1 MSISFLTDISKLNCL
16 DDLKSNDREPMSH
29 QQHAL
34 RQISVD
40 ENGEIVIPKKYTDND
55 NEDECFYLYDYIIE
69 TKMQKIKSPLS
80 YFVQ

>member
-1 MSISFLTDISKLNCL
+1 MSISFLIAISKLNYL

-40 ENGEIVIPKKYTDND
+40 ENGEIVVRKKIQRMTMKMDVFTNM
-55 NEDECFYLYDYIIE
+55 NIE
-69 TKMQKIKSPLS
+69 TKMQK
-80 YFVQ
+80 V